1 MRSDM
6 IVHTVEPLNAE
17 PPRAVLGENDLTGAD
32 TFYVRNHGPI
42 PDIQPDSW
50 RLRIGGLVDRPLQLS
65 LAALRGGF
73 PPPEVVAALEGAGH
87 RRGGLVEGRDIP
99 GHAPAGPPSAGTT
112 RRARG

>member
-17 PPRAVLGENDLTGAD
+17 PPRAVLGEHDLTRAD

-50 RLRIGGLVDRPLQLS
+50 RLRIGGLVDPPLQLAPAPPRDEFAPPEG
-65 LAALRGGF
+65 LAA
-73 PPPEVVAALEGAGH
+73 PEGAGNP
-87 RRGGLVEGRDIP
+87 RRGLVKV
-99 GHAPAGPPSAGTT
+99 
-112 RRARG
+112 RRKP

>member
-50 RLRIGGLVDRPLQLS
+50 RLRIGGLGGRPPQGW
-65 LAALRGGF
+65 RGAPGGEF
-73 PPPEVVAALEGAGH
+73 APPWGVWGVEWRGN
-87 RRGGLVEGRDIP
+87 RRGGLMKVRQS
-99 GHAPAGPPSAGTT
+99 AGP
-112 RRARG
+112 

>member
-17 PPRAVLGENDLTGAD
+17 PPRAVLGEHDLTRAD

-50 RLRIGGLVDRPLQLS
+50 RLRIGGLVGRPLELS
-65 LAALRGGF
+65 LAAPRDEFARPEGGSALGGAGKPRGGAVKGRQM
-73 PPPEVVAALEGAGH
+73 PGPRTWGPRAG
-87 RRGGLVEGRDIP
+87 
-99 GHAPAGPPSAGTT
+99 
-112 RRARG
+112 

>member
-17 PPRAVLGENDLTGAD
+17 PPRAVLGEHDLTRAD

-50 RLRIGGLVDRPLQLS
+50 RLRIGGLVDRPPELS
-65 LAALRGGF
+65 LAAPRGEF
-73 PPPEVVAALEGAGH
+73 APPEGVAALGGAGH
-87 RRGGLVEGRDIP
+87 PRGELREGRDM
-99 GHAPAGPPSAGTT
+99 A
-112 RRARG
+112 

>member
-17 PPRAVLGENDLTGAD
+17 PPRAVLGEHDLTRAD

-50 RLRIGGLVDRPLQLS
+50 RLRIGGLGGRPLQLS
-65 LAALRGGF
+65 PAAPRGEFARPEGAAALG
-73 PPPEVVAALEGAGH
+73 GAGN
-87 RRGGLVEGRDIP
+87 RRGELIEGGDLP
-99 GHAPAGPPSAGTT
+99 GQEPRGPRAAGKPGWN
-112 RRARG
+112 

>member
-50 RLRIGGLVDRPLQLS
+50 RLRIGGLVEPRLEPS
-65 LAALRGGF
+65 LAAPPGGVARH
-73 PPPEVVAALEGAGH
+73 EDGAALEGAGDP
-87 RRGGLVEGRDIP
+87 RGGLMKVRDTPGR
-99 GHAPAGPPSAGTT
+99 
-112 RRARG
+112 